1 MADRGIEKGLTEYG
15 DRGFSAF
22 IRRAFCKGL
31 GLTDADLEKPVIGVC
46 NTWSELNPCH
56 RHFRELADAVK
67 RGVWQAGGTALEFP
81 TISLG
86 ETFLHPT
93 SMYFRNLQAMETEE
107 MLRGQPLDG
116 VVLLAG
122 CDKTVPAQLMAAASV
137 DLPAIM
143 VLAGPMLA
151 GRYQGARLGA
161 CTDCRKY
168 WGEHRAG
175 AITNEQLS
183 AVEGSLCPSTG
194 TCMVM
199 GTAST
204 MAALTETL
212 GMTLPGGGAI
222 PAPLSE
228 RVRHAEDCGRRIVT
242 MVQQDLRPSRILTRE
257 AFENAIRMLHAC
269 GGSTNGV
276 IHLIAIAGRL
286 GIELP
291 LRLFDELSRS
301 TPLLVNL
308 RPSGRYHM
316 EDLWEA
322 GGVPVVLKELEPLL
336 RPEALTVTGK
346 TWGEMLGR
354 VPRAAAWQQVIAPRE
369 KPLQPEGGLAIL
381 TGSLAPDGAVIKQSA
396 ATPALLT
403 HRGRAVVFTSQRD
416 LAERIDDPRLDVKP
430 EDILVMQNAGPI
442 GAPGMPEA
450 GYLPLPKKLLAQGV
464 RDMVRI
470 SDARMSGTAFGTIV
484 LHVAPE
490 AAVGGPLALVRAG
503 DEILLDVPNRKLD
516 LLVPQEELNRRRA
529 AWRPPDPAFTR
540 GYGRL
545 FLDHVLQAPQ
555 GCDFDFLRPAG

>member
-1 MADRGIEKGLTEYG
+1 MADRGMRKGLTDYG
-15 DRGFSAF
+15 DRGFSTF

-31 GLTDADLEKPVIGVC
+31 GLTDADLEKPVIGIC

-56 RHFRELADAVK
+56 RHFRELAEAVK

-93 SMYFRNLQAMETEE
+93 SMFFRNLQAMETEE

-168 WGEHRAG
+168 WSEHRAG
-175 AITNEQLS
+175 AISDEQL
-183 AVEGSLCPSTG
+183 AVVEGALCPSTG

-212 GMTLPGGGAI
+212 GMTLPGGAAI

-228 RVRHAEDCGRRIVT
+228 RVRHAEDCGRQAVA
-242 MVQQDLRPSRILTRE
+242 MVQGDLRPSRILTRE
-257 AFENAIRMLHAC
+257 TFENAIRVLHAC

-291 LRLFDELSRS
+291 LQLFDDLSRT
-301 TPLLVNL
+301 TPMLVNL
-308 RPSGRYHM
+308 RPSGTYHM

-322 GGVPVVLKELEPLL
+322 GGIPVVLKEMEPLL
-336 RPEALTVTGK
+336 RGNALTVTGK
-346 TWGEMLGR
+346 TWGEMLPR
-354 VPRAAAWQQVIAPRE
+354 IPRAGSWQQVIAPRE
-369 KPLQPEGGLAIL
+369 KPLHPEGGLAIV
-381 TGSLAPDGAVIKQSA
+381 TGNLAPDGAVVKQSA
-396 ATPALLT
+396 ASPHLLT
-403 HRGRAVVFTSQRD
+403 HRGRAVVFASQED
-416 LAERIDDPRLDVKP
+416 LARRIDDPDLDVKP
-430 EDILVMQNAGPI
+430 EDVLVMQNAGPI

-470 SDARMSGTAFGTIV
+470 TDARMSGTAFGTIV

-490 AAVGGPLALVRAG
+490 SAVGGPLALVRTG
-503 DEILLDVPNRKLD
+503 DEILLDVPHRKLE
-516 LLVPQEELNRRRA
+516 LLVSDEELKRRRA
-529 AWRPPDPAFTR
+529 AWRPPEPAFRR
-540 GYGRL
+540 GYGKL

-555 GCDFDFLRPAG
+555 GCDFDFLRPVR